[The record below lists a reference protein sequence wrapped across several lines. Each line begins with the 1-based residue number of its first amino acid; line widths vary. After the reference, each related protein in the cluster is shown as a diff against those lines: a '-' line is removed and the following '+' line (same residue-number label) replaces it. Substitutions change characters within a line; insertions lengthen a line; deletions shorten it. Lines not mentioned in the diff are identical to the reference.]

1 MNEETIKKLLE
12 IYLVSSPA
20 IPENEDHLDDD
31 VLSAFI
37 EGTLSK
43 RELKPIMSHLV
54 KCAFCRHLTAEIIK
68 FDSIISEE
76 PISQTAEPTKL
87 SETINKILSEL
98 FQTAPTPIEAFEEK
112 KTTDQRSAIIFFD
125 EAIDNDDKVID
136 SDDDE
141 FIDNDKK
148 DK

>member
-12 IYLVSSPA
+12 IYLISSPA

-112 KTTDQRSAIIFFD
+112 KTTDQQSATALFD
-125 EAIDNDDKVID
+125 AVIDIDDDKV
-136 SDDDE
+136 
-141 FIDNDKK
+141 IDNDKK
-148 DK
+148 DR

>member
-12 IYLVSSPA
+12 IYLVSSSA

-43 RELKPIMSHLV
+43 RELKPIIAHLV

-98 FQTAPTPIEAFEEK
+98 FQIAPTPIEAFEEK

-125 EAIDNDDKVID
+125 ENIDNDDEVID

>member
-12 IYLVSSPA
+12 VYLVSSSA

-43 RELKPIMSHLV
+43 RELKPIISHLV
-54 KCAFCRHLTAEIIK
+54 KCSFCRHLAAEIIK
-68 FDSIISEE
+68 FDSLISEE
-76 PISQTAEPTKL
+76 SISQSAKPTKF
-87 SETINKILSEL
+87 SETIKKLLSEL

-112 KTTDQRSAIIFFD
+112 KINDPQPFTILF
-125 EAIDNDDKVID
+125 EKNIDNDDEV
-136 SDDDE
+136 
-141 FIDNDKK
+141 IDNDKE
-148 DK
+148 DR